1 MRRLLAAFLLCLAA
15 GVSCEI
21 PSVLPRLPA
30 CAFPWPSVPA
40 ARAQDLPWDT
50 IFAQTD
56 AVNPDGLEQALAFEE
71 AGPWLSVTATQ
82 HGMIAPRIMGTQKY
96 GLVFAME
103 DGSRVT
109 WDQVFSDGDAAAAWI
124 EAQAEAEAASLG
136 NAYSEY
142 NDISPVPR
150 DNFTVGEHVFT
161 VYYPAAQLS
170 YFSGLSGGF
179 SFYAY
184 ELDGLLAEGVPIAQ
198 GEISEAETAVRQAV
212 DTGALPGALADWA
225 MGMQMQEADEALGLV
240 DVPDFDAANA
250 LWRFEAPLMQGV
262 TFLSD
267 REDMQVETAVIT
279 GIVTTH
285 YDLSGLQTG
294 RTTFA
299 ACEAALQGL
308 SPETEPQSMRF
319 IGGTYALT
327 LRFEEDILY
336 SIALTTVD

>member
-21 PSVLPRLPA
+21 PFVATRLPA
-30 CAFPWPSVPA
+30 EAFPLIRTSA
-40 ARAQDLPWDT
+40 AQAQELPWDV

-56 AVNPDGLEQALAFEE
+56 ALNPDGLEQVLAFEE

-82 HGMIAPRIMGTQKY
+82 YGMIAPRMMGTQKY
-96 GLVFAME
+96 GLVFALE

-109 WDQVFSDGDAAAAWI
+109 WDQVFADGDAAAAWL
-124 EAQAEAEAASLG
+124 EARAEEASMD

-142 NDISPVPR
+142 NAVSPVPR

-184 ELDGLLAEGVPIAQ
+184 ELEGLLAEDAPIVQGDIAEAQ
-198 GEISEAETAVRQAV
+198 AAVRQAL
-212 DTGALPGALADWA
+212 DTGALPGALAQWKL
-225 MGMQMQEADEALGLV
+225 GTQMQEAADALGLV
-240 DVPDFDAANA
+240 DVPDLDAVHA

-262 TFLSD
+262 TFLSE
-267 REDMQVETAVIT
+267 REDAQVETATIT
-279 GIVTTH
+279 GIEAAR

-294 RTTFA
+294 RTTLA
-299 ACEAALQGL
+299 ACEAALAGL
-308 SPETEPQSMRF
+308 SPETEEQLLRF
-319 IGGTYALT
+319 RGETYTLT
-327 LRFEEDILY
+327 LRFDGDILS
-336 SIALTTVD
+336 SIALTAGG